1 MRTLKG
7 SARKKATKRL
17 LKRAAGYVGGRR
29 KLKRTAKETLVRAG
43 VFAYR
48 DRRMKKREFR
58 RLWIVRISAACAQQ
72 GLRYS
77 QFIHGLTLANINL
90 DRKQLSEMAIN
101 NPADFQVVV
110 EQVKAAL
117 ADKANQVAA

>member
-1 MRTLKG
+1 MRTLNG
-7 SARKKATKRL
+7 PARKRATKRL
-17 LKRAAGYVGGRR
+17 LKRASGFVGGRR

-72 GLRYS
+72 DLRYS
-77 QFIHGLTLANINL
+77 QFIHGLSLAGIEL

-101 NPADFQVVV
+101 DPAGFQVVI
-110 EQVKAAL
+110 EQVKATL
-117 ADKANQVAA
+117 ADKYPTAA

>member
-1 MRTLKG
+1 MRTRKG
-7 SARKKATKRL
+7 AARKQSNKKL
-17 LKRAAGYVGGRR
+17 LKRAAGYVSGRR
-29 KLKRTAKETLVRAG
+29 KLLRTAKETLVRAG

-48 DRRMKKREFR
+48 DRRMKRREFR
-58 RLWIVRISAACAQQ
+58 RLWIVRVSAACAQQ

-77 QFIHGLTLANINL
+77 QFIHGLTLANISL

-101 NPADFQVVV
+101 DPAGFQVVV

-117 ADKANQVAA
+117 AEKAAA

>member
-7 SARKKATKRL
+7 AARRQANKRL
-17 LKRAAGYVGGRR
+17 LKRASGFVSGRR
-29 KLKRTAKETLVRAG
+29 KLLRTAKETLVRAG

-58 RLWIVRISAACAQQ
+58 RLWIIRLSAACEQQ

-77 QFIHGLTLANINL
+77 QFIHGLTLASISL

-101 NPADFQVVV
+101 DPAGFQVVI
-110 EQVKAAL
+110 EQVKTAL
-117 ADKANQVAA
+117 ANKKVAA